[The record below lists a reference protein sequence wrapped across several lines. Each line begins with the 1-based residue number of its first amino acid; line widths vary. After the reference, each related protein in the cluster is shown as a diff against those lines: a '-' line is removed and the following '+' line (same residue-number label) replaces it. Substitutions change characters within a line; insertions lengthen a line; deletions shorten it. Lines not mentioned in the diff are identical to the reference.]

1 MSQSTT
7 DLRIVPLAPSQ
18 DVLTDLLRDGAR
30 RLLAQAVEAEVAAW
44 IDDHAHLKDD
54 QGRRQVIR
62 NGHLPERAI
71 QTGIGAVEVQQ
82 PRVRD
87 RRPADQREAFTS
99 AILPP
104 YLRKTR
110 SLEGLL
116 PWLYLKGISTGDF
129 AEALQAILGPDAPG
143 LSATTITRLKA
154 AWEDEFAAWNKR
166 SLAGKRYVYVWADGV
181 HFNIRLEGGRQCILV
196 LMGATAEGKKELIA
210 VADGYRESD
219 QSWRELLL
227 DVKARG
233 LEVEPSLAIGD
244 GALGFWKAMR
254 QVWDTTQEQRCW
266 VHKTANVLDKLPKGS
281 QPKAKRMLH
290 GIYLAET
297 KAAAGKAFDL
307 FVKTYEAKYPKAT
320 ECLAKDR
327 GVLLAF
333 YDFPAEHWVHIRTT
347 NPIESVFS
355 TVRLRHDK
363 TKGSGGRVAC
373 LTMVFKLMESAS
385 KGWRSLNGSPLLAE
399 VVKGVVFAD
408 GIRGQVPLHPEQPK
422 GDALASATT
431 SRTLINAI
439 CSAQHE
445 PGGAPSMPSH
455 SQNRLCLMR
464 WATSLITG

>member
-1 MSQSTT
+1 MQSLKSTPMAHEAEEYPAMTESTT
-7 DLRIVPLAPSQ
+7 DIRIVPLLASQ

-30 RLLAQAVEAEVAAW
+30 RLLAQAIEDEVAAW
-44 IDDHAHLKDD
+44 IDDHAHLKDGD
-54 QGRRQVIR
+54 GRRQVVR

-71 QTGIGAVEVQQ
+71 QTGIGPIAVQQ

-104 YLRKTR
+104 YLRKTK

-116 PWLYLKGISTGDF
+116 PWLYLKGVSTGDF
-129 AEALQAILGPDAPG
+129 SEALQAILGPDAPG

-210 VADGYRESD
+210 VADGYRESE
-219 QSWRELLL
+219 QSWKELLQ
-227 DVKARG
+227 DCKARG

-254 QVWDTTQEQRCW
+254 QVWDTTREQRCW
-266 VHKTANVLDKLPKGS
+266 VHKMANILDKLPKGG
-281 QPKAKRMLH
+281 QPKAKAALH
-290 GIYLAET
+290 AIWQAES
-297 KAAAGKAFDL
+297 KAEAEKAFDL
-307 FVKTYEAKYPKAT
+307 FEATYQAKYPKAV
-320 ECLAKDR
+320 ECLVKDR
-327 GVLLAF
+327 GVLLSF
-333 YDFPAEHWVHIRTT
+333 YDFPAEHWRHIRTT

-363 TKGSGGRVAC
+363 TKGSGSRVAC

-399 VVKGVVFAD
+399 VVRGTKFID
-408 GIRGQVPLHPEQPK
+408 GIREKP
-422 GDALASATT
+422 AA
-431 SRTLINAI
+431 
-439 CSAQHE
+439 
-445 PGGAPSMPSH
+445 
-455 SQNRLCLMR
+455 
-464 WATSLITG
+464 